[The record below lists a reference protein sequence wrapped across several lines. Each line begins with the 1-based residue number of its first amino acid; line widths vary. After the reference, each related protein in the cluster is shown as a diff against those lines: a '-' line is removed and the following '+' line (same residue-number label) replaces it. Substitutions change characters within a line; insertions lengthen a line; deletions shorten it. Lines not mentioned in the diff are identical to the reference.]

1 MAHKL
6 LSQRRKRE
14 KMVRKSSVS
23 GPDDS
28 QTSTNK
34 LLGVMIALLLRQGQD
49 GPPSLKQ
56 QIETLSD
63 LGLRPSEIASILGR
77 SSTHVNKELTG
88 IRKGK

>member
-1 MAHKL
+1 
-6 LSQRRKRE
+6 
-14 KMVRKSSVS
+14 MVRKSSVS